1 MPTTIKPLNVTI
13 CALRVDEKKITP
25 ALFQQFENGCLLS
38 DIGWPGIKDGEDE
51 LYSTP
56 FAILG
61 RHSYKVDDSYQ
72 RKVPFLYCVKHEIR
86 VSTLSYLRD
95 QSARKLER
103 IRSELIGDTQKLS
116 DTSGLI
122 SKKPIDGIARLAD
135 HGLTGGWPFND
146 SRAFF
151 HWKPKLI
158 NSDPFSVAFNPIQ
171 VKMLADYGAASKQLI
186 AVNWNSSDSYAQA
199 EEEKAQKIESLKLS
213 IKDSKVDTLVQRWFS
228 LNADL
233 MANELAE
240 VAALIKRY
248 EAHLIELENE
258 IMESPKVQSGTKTSV
273 GDDNLLEARRSTR
286 GKVSPIFA
294 QIS

>member
-13 CALRVDEKKITP
+13 SALRVDEKKITP

-38 DIGWPGIKDGEDE
+38 DIGWPGIKYGEDE

-56 FAILG
+56 FTILG

-95 QSARKLER
+95 QSERELER
-103 IRSELIGDTQKLS
+103 IRSELIGDTQKLF

-122 SKKPIDGIARLAD
+122 AKKPMEGIARLAD
-135 HGLTGGWPFND
+135 HNLTGGRPFKD
-146 SRAFF
+146 SKAFF
-151 HWKPKLI
+151 QWKPKLI
-158 NSDPFSVAFNPIQ
+158 NSDPFSVAFNPIE
-171 VKMLADYGAASKQLI
+171 VKLLADYGAATNKLI
-186 AVNWNSSDSYAQA
+186 WVKCNSSNSHERA

-233 MANELAE
+233 MANELAV

-258 IMESPKVQSGTKTSV
+258 IMESPKVYIGV
-273 GDDNLLEARRSTR
+273 
-286 GKVSPIFA
+286 
-294 QIS
+294 